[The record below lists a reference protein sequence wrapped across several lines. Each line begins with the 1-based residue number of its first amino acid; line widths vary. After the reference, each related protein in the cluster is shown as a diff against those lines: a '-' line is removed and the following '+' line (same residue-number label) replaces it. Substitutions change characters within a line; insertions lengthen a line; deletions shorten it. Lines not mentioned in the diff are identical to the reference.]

1 MLSTRDWNSEN
12 AGLVVH
18 GPARVEGA
26 RGEGQVLLAAP
37 RVRLLPHL
45 QKNI

>member
-1 MLSTRDWNSEN
+1 MLSTRDRDSEN

-26 RGEGQVLLAAP
+26 RGEGEVLLPAP

-45 QKNI
+45 Q